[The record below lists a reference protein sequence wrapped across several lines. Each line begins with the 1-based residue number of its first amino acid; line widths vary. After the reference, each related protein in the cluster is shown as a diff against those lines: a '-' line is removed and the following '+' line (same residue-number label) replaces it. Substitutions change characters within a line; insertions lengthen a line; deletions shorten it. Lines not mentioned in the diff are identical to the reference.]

1 MNFLSTKE
9 NEVLKQAKAKI
20 RALLHPLRQDILSK
34 IKDSGNRMNVTEIY
48 VKLRIEQS
56 VASQHLAILRKEG
69 FVNTERDGK
78 TIWYSVNADAIKET
92 VKQCETV

>member
-1 MNFLSTKE
+1 MNYLTTKE

-20 RALLHPLRQDILSK
+20 RALLHPLRQDILTK
-34 IKDSGNRMNVTEIY
+34 IKENGNRMNVTEIY

-69 FVNTERDGK
+69 FVDTERDGK
-78 TIWYSVNADAIKET
+78 TIWYSVNNDNIKET
-92 VKQCETV
+92 VDQCESV